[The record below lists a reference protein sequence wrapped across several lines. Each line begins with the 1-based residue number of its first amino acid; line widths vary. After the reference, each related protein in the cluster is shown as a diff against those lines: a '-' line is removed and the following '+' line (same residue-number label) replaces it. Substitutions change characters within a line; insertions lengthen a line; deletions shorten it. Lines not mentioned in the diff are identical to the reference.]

1 MPPVA
6 RNEKS
11 KAAGLKRG
19 SRRQAYHLTCSNCRT
34 RKVKCDG
41 AQPECG
47 ICKAYSQECHYDKS
61 PPMSQVLA
69 MAERIAQL
77 ERMAGIA
84 HDNQSFAE
92 APNAMELSYEVPT
105 PSAPRLVGSTDILDS
120 SRFDTHQSPVET
132 ATSNSHHDTPHY
144 PSTSA
149 VADPITGQD
158 ETSAA
163 ADPPVNGV
171 MPTMNED
178 QLQFWEAAG
187 IRACAT
193 QLRLPAEKIEH
204 LLKTH
209 WTWVHVRQSSSNCW
223 SSLRLTNRSLLP
235 AYVHVH
241 IEDTLYA

>member
-1 MPPVA
+1 MFYTDT
-6 RNEKS
+6 S
-11 KAAGLKRG
+11 
-19 SRRQAYHLTCSNCRT
+19 S
-34 RKVKCDG
+34 

-77 ERMAGIA
+77 ERMTGLAN
-84 HDNQSFAE
+84 DSQSFSE
-92 APNAMELSYEVPT
+92 APDVMNLSYEVPT
-105 PSAPRLVGSTDILDS
+105 PSAPR
-120 SRFDTHQSPVET
+120 FDTNQSPVET
-132 ATSNSHHDTPHY
+132 VTSNSHNDTPHY

-158 ETSAA
+158 EASTAP
-163 ADPPVNGV
+163 DPPVNGV

-178 QLQFWEAAG
+178 QLRFWEAAG
-187 IRACAT
+187 IQACAT

-209 WTWVHVRQSSSNCW
+209 WTWVHVRYLSPSPKLL
-223 SSLRLTNRSLLP
+223 LRLTDPSLCS
-235 AYVHVH
+235 AHVHVH
-241 IEDTLYA
+241 ITGAIHPRCRVRRPALFGTPSLRHLSALNSLH